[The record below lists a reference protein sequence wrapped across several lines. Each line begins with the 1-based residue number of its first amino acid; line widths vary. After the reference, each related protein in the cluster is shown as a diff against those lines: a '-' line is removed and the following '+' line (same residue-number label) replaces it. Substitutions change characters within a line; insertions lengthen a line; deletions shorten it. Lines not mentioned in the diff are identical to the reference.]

1 MDSIRIAGGQ
11 PPAYRAP
18 SPAAQTASSQPAP
31 EPALQAPAQAG
42 EAAPPFSLPREGE
55 EEVQSLH
62 EMLQQARQKAEEQ
75 RERLKLPKD
84 PSSYGQAAMDAYAR
98 LSRARNTAE
107 VNSAAG
113 YARRRISQLQSA
125 LRQDS
130 DNAGRIKAAI
140 SQLQKAVTRAG
151 KKRRDL
157 EREKLLR
164 ARQLKA
170 EREHLRREAVRQKQ
184 ELQRR
189 RALRSIREHGYI
201 KEAEIDDRLQSQLS
215 ATQMELRAQAQALSE
230 TAAAS
235 VDAAVQGYAA
245 QSAPAAAE
253 VQVDCQA

>member
-1 MDSIRIAGGQ
+1 MDSIRITGGQ
-11 PPAYRAP
+11 PSAYRTP
-18 SPAAQTASSQPAP
+18 SPAPQPPSSQPAQ
-31 EPALQAPAQAG
+31 EPAPQAPTQARDA
-42 EAAPPFSLPREGE
+42 AAPFSPREGE
-55 EEVQSLH
+55 EEVQSLR
-62 EMLQQARQKAEEQ
+62 EMLQEARQKAEEQ
-75 RERLKLPKD
+75 RERLKLPKN

-130 DNAGRIKAAI
+130 DNAARIKAAI
-140 SQLQKAVTRAG
+140 SQLQKAVSRAG

-157 EREKLLR
+157 EREKLIR

-170 EREHLRREAVRQKQ
+170 ERENLRREAARQKQ

-189 RALRSIREHGYI
+189 RALRVIREHGYI
-201 KEAEIDDRLQSQLS
+201 REAETDDRLQSQLS
-215 ATQMELRAQAQALSE
+215 ATQMELRAQAQALSG

-235 VDAAVQGYAA
+235 VDTAVQGYAA
-245 QSAPAAAE
+245 QAPSVPE